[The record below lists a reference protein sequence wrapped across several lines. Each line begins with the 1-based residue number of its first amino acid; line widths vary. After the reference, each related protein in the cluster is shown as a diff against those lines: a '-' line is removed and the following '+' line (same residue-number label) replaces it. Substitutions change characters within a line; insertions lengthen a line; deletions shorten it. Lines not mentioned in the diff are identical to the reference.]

1 MNIQNNYESP
11 AMEVLYVLV
20 EQGFAGSDD
29 GNQLPSWD
37 II

>member
-1 MNIQNNYESP
+1 MNNNYESP
-11 AMEVLYVLV
+11 TMEVFYVLV
-20 EQGFAGSDD
+20 EQGFVGSDD